1 MLQGIL
7 CRKDAWFPIQLTPGI
22 NQPRAGARNSPLL
35 HYLVNVL
42 LVDDSRLARNE
53 LRHLLQNFPDV
64 TVVGEA
70 RHATE
75 ARSQLQALRPDLL
88 LLDIHM
94 PGETGFE
101 LLASLEAAP
110 HVIFTTAYDEY
121 ALQAF
126 EVNALDYLLK
136 PVQETRLAT
145 ALAKARTKL
154 LTVAPPETMPALV
167 ATAATTEEPAPP
179 PLTEHDQVFVKD
191 GEQCWFVRLSD
202 IRLFEINGSYTQ
214 IYFEQHRPLIPR
226 TLQHLEQRLDAKV
239 FFRANRQQIINLKWI
254 ESIEPWFS
262 NSLKIRL
269 RGGPEVEVSRQQ
281 SMRFRELL
289 SL

>member
-1 MLQGIL
+1 MN
-7 CRKDAWFPIQLTPGI
+7 A
-22 NQPRAGARNSPLL
+22 
-35 HYLVNVL
+35 L
-42 LVDDSRLARNE
+42 LVDDSRLARTE
-53 LRHLLQNFPDV
+53 LRHLLQAFPEV
-64 TVVGEA
+64 TIVGEA
-70 RHATE
+70 RHADE
-75 ARSQLQALRPDLL
+75 ARAQLRELQPDLL
-88 LLDIHM
+88 FLDIHM

-101 LLASLEAAP
+101 LLASLVDAP

-121 ALQAF
+121 ALRAF

-136 PVQETRLAT
+136 PIQENRLAT
-145 ALAKARTKL
+145 ALQKAYNKHAAA
-154 LTVAPPETMPALV
+154 VPALGP
-167 ATAATTEEPAPP
+167 ALAPTLPEEPAPA

-191 GEQCWFVRLSD
+191 GERCWFVRLSD

-226 TLQHLEQRLDAKV
+226 TLQHLEQRLDARV
-239 FFRANRQQIINLKWI
+239 FFRANRQQIINLKWV

-262 NSLKIRL
+262 NTLKIRL

-281 SMRFRELL
+281 SVRFREML

>member
-1 MLQGIL
+1 MN
-7 CRKDAWFPIQLTPGI
+7 A
-22 NQPRAGARNSPLL
+22 
-35 HYLVNVL
+35 L
-42 LVDDSRLARNE
+42 LVDDSRLARTE
-53 LRHLLQNFPDV
+53 LRHLLQAFPEV
-64 TVVGEA
+64 TIVGEA
-70 RHATE
+70 RHAEE
-75 ARSQLQALRPDLL
+75 ARHQLRGLQPDLL
-88 LLDIHM
+88 FLDIHM

-121 ALQAF
+121 ALRAF

-136 PVQETRLAT
+136 PIQENRLAA
-145 ALAKARTKL
+145 ALAKARSKY
-154 LTVAPPETMPALV
+154 A
-167 ATAATTEEPAPP
+167 ATASAGAPAPEP
-179 PLTEHDQVFVKD
+179 PPATPEPVLTPLTEQDQVFVKE
-191 GEQCWFVRLSD
+191 GERCWFVRLAD

-226 TLQHLEQRLDAKV
+226 TLQHLEQRLDPRV
-239 FFRANRQQIINLKWI
+239 FFRANRQQIINLQWV
-254 ESIEPWFS
+254 ETIEPWFS

-281 SMRFRELL
+281 SVRFREML

>member
-1 MLQGIL
+1 MNI
-7 CRKDAWFPIQLTPGI
+7 
-22 NQPRAGARNSPLL
+22 
-35 HYLVNVL
+35 L
-42 LVDDSRLARNE
+42 LVDDSRLARTE
-53 LRHLLQNFPDV
+53 LRHLLQAFPDV

-70 RHATE
+70 RHAAE
-75 ARSQLQALRPDLL
+75 ARTRIQELQPDVL

-101 LLASLEAAP
+101 LLASLETAP

-121 ALQAF
+121 ALRAF

-136 PVQETRLAT
+136 PIETHRLAA
-145 ALAKARTKL
+145 ALDKARVTLRPAISVEPPL
-154 LTVAPPETMPALV
+154 LLPTP
-167 ATAATTEEPAPP
+167 EEPAAT

-191 GEQCWFVRLSD
+191 GEKCWFVRLSD

-214 IYFEQHRPLIPR
+214 IHFQEHRPLIPR
-226 TLQHLEQRLDAKV
+226 TLQHLEQRLDPRV
-239 FFRANRQQIINLKWI
+239 FFRANRQQIINLQWV
-254 ESIEPWFS
+254 EGIEPWFS

-281 SMRFRELL
+281 SVRFRELL

>member
-1 MLQGIL
+1 MEVVI
-7 CRKDAWFPIQLTPGI
+7 
-22 NQPRAGARNSPLL
+22 
-35 HYLVNVL
+35 
-42 LVDDSRLARNE
+42 VDDSRLARTE
-53 LRHLLQNFPDV
+53 LRHLLGVFPDI

-70 RHATE
+70 RHAAE
-75 ARSQLQALRPDLL
+75 ARELLATVRPDLL

-110 HVIFTTAYDEY
+110 QVIFTTAYDEY

-136 PVQETRLAT
+136 PVQTERLAA
-145 ALAKARTKL
+145 ALAKARARAAAL
-154 LTVAPPETMPALV
+154 PDPA
-167 ATAATTEEPAPP
+167 ATAAPEAPTEAATT
-179 PLTEHDQVFVKD
+179 PLTENDQVFVRD
-191 GEQCWFVRLSD
+191 GEQCWFVRLSEV
-202 IRLFEINGSYTQ
+202 RLFEISAGYTQ
-214 IYFEQHRPLIPR
+214 IYFDTHRPLIPR
-226 TLQHLEQRLDAKV
+226 TLQHLEQRLDART
-239 FFRANRQQIINLKWI
+239 FFRANRQQIINLKWV

-262 NSLKIRL
+262 NTLKIRL

-281 SMRFRELL
+281 SARFRELL

>member
-1 MLQGIL
+1 MN
-7 CRKDAWFPIQLTPGI
+7 A
-22 NQPRAGARNSPLL
+22 
-35 HYLVNVL
+35 L
-42 LVDDSRLARNE
+42 LVDDSRLARTE
-53 LRHLLQNFPDV
+53 LRHLLRAFPEV

-70 RHATE
+70 RHAEE
-75 ARSQLQALRPDLL
+75 ARTQLRELQPDVLF
-88 LLDIHM
+88 LDIHM

-101 LLASLEAAP
+101 LLASLETAP

-121 ALQAF
+121 ALRAF

-136 PVQETRLAT
+136 PIQENRLAA
-145 ALAKARTKL
+145 ALAKARAKL
-154 LTVAPPETMPALV
+154 TAPVPAL
-167 ATAATTEEPAPP
+167 APAAEPEPEEAAPT
-179 PLTEHDQVFVKD
+179 PLTEQDQVFVKD
-191 GEQCWFVRLSD
+191 GERCWFVRLAD

-226 TLQHLEQRLDAKV
+226 TLQHLEQRLDNRV
-239 FFRANRQQIINLKWI
+239 FFRANRQQIINLKWV

-262 NSLKIRL
+262 NTLKIKL

-281 SMRFRELL
+281 SVRFREML

>member
-1 MLQGIL
+1 MN
-7 CRKDAWFPIQLTPGI
+7 A
-22 NQPRAGARNSPLL
+22 
-35 HYLVNVL
+35 L
-42 LVDDSRLARNE
+42 LVDDSRLARTE
-53 LRHLLQNFPDV
+53 LRHLLQAFPEI

-70 RHATE
+70 RHAEE
-75 ARSQLQALRPDLL
+75 ARTQLRELQPDLL
-88 LLDIHM
+88 FLDIHM

-101 LLASLEAAP
+101 LLASLDVAP

-121 ALQAF
+121 ALRAF

-136 PVQETRLAT
+136 PIQENRLAT
-145 ALAKARTKL
+145 AVSKARAKQ
-154 LTVAPPETMPALV
+154 V
-167 ATAATTEEPAPP
+167 ATTPVAVPTAALPLPEEPTPT

-191 GEQCWFVRLSD
+191 GERCWFVRLAD

-214 IYFEQHRPLIPR
+214 IYFEANRPLIPR
-226 TLQHLEQRLDAKV
+226 TLQHLEQRLDPRI
-239 FFRANRQQIINLKWI
+239 FFRANRQQIINLKWV

-281 SMRFRELL
+281 SVRFREML